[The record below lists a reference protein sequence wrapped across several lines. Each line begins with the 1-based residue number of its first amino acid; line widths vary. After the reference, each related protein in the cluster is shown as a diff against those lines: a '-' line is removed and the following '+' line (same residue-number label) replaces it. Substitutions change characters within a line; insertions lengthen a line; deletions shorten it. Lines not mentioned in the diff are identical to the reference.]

1 MSTQSARSLLMVRP
15 VTFGFDSETAVSNAF
30 QHESPLSNEKIRA
43 RALKE
48 FDTSVEKL
56 REHGIDVTVFEDPEN
71 QEKPDAVF
79 PNNWLSTWQNGH
91 IFLYP
96 MATESRRRERSEV
109 ALSLLRDKFKTTE
122 VIDLSAFE
130 AEGKYLE
137 STGVIIFDHVAKIA
151 YGSLSI
157 RCDEELFREHM
168 TALGYEP
175 VVFHSYDKAGMP
187 IYHTNVLMGVQ
198 TETAVVCL
206 EAITDEEEKKLVI
219 NKLQA
224 SGHTIVDISQAQMQS
239 FCGNVLEIQNE
250 KDERFLVLS
259 QTAYD
264 AFTVEQREALSRDKT
279 LLPISIPTIETI
291 GGGSARCMLAEIYLP
306 RL

>member
-30 QHESPLSNEKIRA
+30 QHEPSLSSDEVRV

-56 REHGIDVTVFEDPEN
+56 RSHGIDVTVFEDPEN

-79 PNNWLSTWQNGH
+79 PNNWLSTWQDGH

-122 VIDLSAFE
+122 IIDISAFE
-130 AEGKYLE
+130 AEGAYLE
-137 STGVIIFDHVAKIA
+137 STGVIIFDHAAKIA

-157 RCDEELFREHM
+157 RCDESLFTEHVK
-168 TALGYEP
+168 TLGYEP

-198 TETAVVCL
+198 TETAVICL
-206 EAITDEEEKKLVI
+206 EAITDNKEKLLVV

-224 SGHTIVDISQAQMQS
+224 TGHAIVDITQAQMQS
-239 FCGNVLEIQNE
+239 FCGNVLEVQNQE
-250 KDERFLVLS
+250 GERFLVLS
-259 QTAYD
+259 KTAHD
-264 AFTVEQREALSRDKT
+264 AFTNEQREVLAKDKT

-306 RL
+306 KR